1 MKKFTDM
8 DMADMREYFIQL
20 LNDIPDEK
28 LKVTREKL
36 VEYLDKKGFFEAPA
50 STKYHSHVKGGLCYH
65 SIRVYENLKLI
76 CQMKELNY
84 TIDQIAIVALFHDIS
99 KQDFYNSYMKNV
111 KVNNQWVQEEHMGV
125 QDWNKRMLF
134 GSHEENSLYLCLK
147 LFNLTDEE
155 AAAIVNHHG
164 GYDRPQMYEITQI
177 QYTYPLAAALFLA
190 DTMSTIFDEDMLDE

>member
-1 MKKFTDM
+1 
-8 DMADMREYFIQL
+8 
-20 LNDIPDEK
+20 
-28 LKVTREKL
+28 
-36 VEYLDKKGFFEAPA
+36 
-50 STKYHSHVKGGLCYH
+50 
-65 SIRVYENLKLI
+65 
-76 CQMKELNY
+76 
-84 TIDQIAIVALFHDIS
+84 
-99 KQDFYNSYMKNV
+99 
-111 KVNNQWVQEEHMGV
+111 MGV

-147 LFNLTDEE
+147 LFNLNDEE